1 MIPLVVWT
9 AAVIKRTQLLY
20 TMEQHVGSGLGLA
33 IKCINKFFRQ
43 TFSFGTFY
51 NITINKS
58 IIGINTFCSFIV
70 FSLCIPFWFKTNY
83 LWLLYYLWFFILS
96 LIFIWSLI
104 FHAISDFSHYLWFFI
119 LSMMFH
125 AISDFW
131 LKTISVLPVCV
142 DCNKLL
148 PQGCSVHNT
157 EYEYM
162 PDSPFLTRARATLP
176 KCFTLQQTSTSE
188 FKNLMGEFN
197 VLFMY
202 NQC

>member
-1 MIPLVVWT
+1 MMLWFHTDFDRMICLCFLQKT
-9 AAVIKRTQLLY
+9 TLSYFKYFLTIFDL
-20 TMEQHVGSGLGLA
+20 
-33 IKCINKFFRQ
+33 RQ
-43 TFSFGTFY
+43 TISD
-51 NITINKS
+51 
-58 IIGINTFCSFIV
+58 CS
-70 FSLCIPFWFKTNY
+70 
-83 LWLLYYLWFFILS
+83 YYLWMFILS
-96 LIFIWSLI
+96 LIV
-104 FHAISDFSHYLWFFI
+104 HTISDFLHSLIVHTNSLI
-119 LSMMFH
+119 FH

>member
-1 MIPLVVWT
+1 MMLWVHTVFERMICLCFLQKT
-9 AAVIKRTQLLY
+9 TLNYFKYLTIFDL
-20 TMEQHVGSGLGLA
+20 
-33 IKCINKFFRQ
+33 RQ
-43 TFSFGTFY
+43 TISDFS
-51 NITINKS
+51 
-58 IIGINTFCSFIV
+58 
-70 FSLCIPFWFKTNY
+70 
-83 LWLLYYLWFFILS
+83 YYLWFFILS
-96 LIFIWSLI
+96 LIF
-104 FHAISDFSHYLWFFI
+104 HTISDFSCYLWFFT
-119 LSMMFH
+119 LSLIFT
-125 AISDFW
+125 ISLIFYTISVFW
-131 LKTISVLPVCV
+131 LKTIYVLPVCV

>member
-1 MIPLVVWT
+1 MKLWVHTVFERMICLCFLQKT
-9 AAVIKRTQLLY
+9 TLNYFKYFLTIFDL
-20 TMEQHVGSGLGLA
+20 
-33 IKCINKFFRQ
+33 RQ
-43 TFSFGTFY
+43 TISDFS
-51 NITINKS
+51 
-58 IIGINTFCSFIV
+58 
-70 FSLCIPFWFKTNY
+70 
-83 LWLLYYLWFFILS
+83 YYHWFFILS
-96 LIFIWSLI
+96 LIV
-104 FHAISDFSHYLWFFI
+104 HTISDCSHYLWLFI
-119 LSMMFH
+119 LSLIVH
-125 AISDFW
+125 TSYDFSYY
-131 LKTISVLPVCV
+131 LSFKKKTISVLPVCV

>member
-1 MIPLVVWT
+1 MMLWFHTDFDRMICLCFLQKT
-9 AAVIKRTQLLY
+9 TLSYFKYFLTNFDL
-20 TMEQHVGSGLGLA
+20 
-33 IKCINKFFRQ
+33 RQ
-43 TFSFGTFY
+43 TISDFS
-51 NITINKS
+51 
-58 IIGINTFCSFIV
+58 
-70 FSLCIPFWFKTNY
+70 
-83 LWLLYYLWFFILS
+83 YYLWMFILS
-96 LIFIWSLI
+96 LIV
-104 FHAISDFSHYLWFFI
+104 HTISDFLHSLIVHTNSLI
-119 LSMMFH
+119 FH

-131 LKTISVLPVCV
+131 LKTIYVLPVCV